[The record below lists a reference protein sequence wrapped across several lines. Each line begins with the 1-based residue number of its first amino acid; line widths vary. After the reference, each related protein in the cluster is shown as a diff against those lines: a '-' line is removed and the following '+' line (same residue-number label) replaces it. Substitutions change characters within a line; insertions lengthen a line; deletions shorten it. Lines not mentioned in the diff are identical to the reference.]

1 MNRPL
6 WGFAYLAATHVMIA
20 TLAGVA
26 NASAASTWQLF
37 QPTPGALDD
46 ALRQHANPQRAV
58 KEEQYLKSGM
68 THYGVS
74 VPSMHRLAAGS
85 AKNLDRPSLL
95 DVTTRLWDEPK
106 QAPVF
111 ERRFL
116 AADLLSARTELLTP
130 ADLPLI
136 ERLCRQAHTWAIVDM
151 LAPRVVGP
159 LATRYPD
166 ELTPVLDAWAGD
178 ADHWMRRTA
187 LLAHLIPLRD
197 GRGDWQRFTRYADA
211 LLDDREF
218 FVAKAIGWVL
228 RDTGRRRP
236 QMVLEWVE
244 PRFTRM
250 TPVTAREAIKPF
262 PVDDQARLKALRPSV
277 RAPKT

>member
-1 MNRPL
+1 MNWPL
-6 WGFAYLAATHVMIA
+6 WGFAYLATTQTMIA
-20 TLAGVA
+20 TLTTVA
-26 NASAASTWQLF
+26 NAAAESTRQLS
-37 QPTPGALDD
+37 QPTPGALDH
-46 ALRQHANPQRAV
+46 ALRQHADPHRAV
-58 KEEQYLKSGM
+58 KEKQYLKSDL

-74 VPSMHRLAAGS
+74 VPLMHRLAASS
-85 AKNLDRPSLL
+85 ANKLDRPSLL
-95 DVTTRLWDEPK
+95 DVTARLWDEPA

-116 AADLLSARTELLTP
+116 AADLLSNRTELLTP

-136 ERLCRQAHTWAIVDM
+136 ERLCRQARTWAIIDT

-166 ELTPVLDAWAGD
+166 EFTPVLDAWAGD
-178 ADHWMRRTA
+178 ADHWIRRTA

-197 GRGDWQRFTRYADA
+197 GRGDWQRFTRYADT

-236 QMVLEWVE
+236 DMVLEWVE

-262 PVDDQARLKALRPSV
+262 SPDVQERLRQS
-277 RAPKT
+277 RAATT